1 MQEDANVILNEFYDI
16 QTSKEKLETFI
27 EKYKEVSEAQPVL
40 NMANQALENITV
52 TPQLIS
58 KIDKPEKEKPE
69 IKLRNVRHTILETKS
84 DNPLMQYFRPPGV
97 YVVLPSAGN
106 FYKADPELT
115 SLGEV
120 LIKPMTAKDELL
132 FKSPDILMNGE
143 SLIEVIKSCVPGIQN
158 PREIPT
164 PDFNVIMLALRL
176 ATYGKDLPYIGKCRE
191 CSKNTEFIV
200 DIEQVLDTQITKL
213 QKQYKIDIDQLTVY
227 VKPYDIHCQTR
238 SSIASFEQQ
247 AITNSILGN
256 DDLTDSEKTLE
267 FSRSF
272 NKITEITY
280 ELILHSII
288 KISTPNEDIVDP
300 QLIAEWLFSVGK
312 KIFES
317 ITEKILESTNKGFN
331 NDVVYECEH
340 CKLSN
345 TTPIIFDPTSFF
357 D

>member
-1 MQEDANVILNEFYDI
+1 MPEDANVILNEFYDI

-106 FYKADPELT
+106 FYKTDPELT

-158 PREIPT
+158 PREIPA

-238 SSIASFEQQ
+238 SSIANFEQQ

-256 DDLTDSEKTLE
+256 NDLTDSEKTIE
-267 FSRSF
+267 FSKSF

-280 ELILHSII
+280 ELVLRSII
-288 KISTPNEDIVDP
+288 KVATPNEDIIEKLLIVD
-300 QLIAEWLFSVGK
+300 WLNNVGK
-312 KIFES
+312 KPFELIS
-317 ITEKILESTNKGFN
+317 DKILKATNEGFN
-331 NDVVYECEH
+331 NDVQYDCEH
-340 CKLSN
+340 CKKTN
-345 TTPIIFDPTSFF
+345 TVPVIFDPTSFF
-357 D
+357 G

>member
-1 MQEDANVILNEFYDI
+1 MPEDANVILNEFYDI

-106 FYKADPELT
+106 FYKTDPELT

-158 PREIPT
+158 PREIPA

-256 DDLTDSEKTLE
+256 DNLTDSEKTLE
-267 FSRSF
+267 FSKSF
-272 NKITEITY
+272 KKITEITY
-280 ELILHSII
+280 ELILHSIS

-317 ITEKILESTNKGFN
+317 ITEKILKSTNEGFN
-331 NDVVYECEH
+331 NDIVYECEH
-340 CKLSN
+340 CTLSN